1 MIESYTDKATTWA
14 HAQEDSDNVNKPN
27 TISPNYNVNDQ
38 INTNRI
44 TGSTGTSNNSNY
56 SINNDTNTFEGMFY
70 YIFNKSNILLFLW
83 FLAIY
88 FIAYYILSF
97 FFNRGEDVT
106 NYQLRLS
113 RTIDI
118 ITMLCLLVILISI
131 YSSYS
136 QTQQEK
142 SLQNLSTSTINF
154 INDPLSIIYM
164 LFFFIFFY
172 LIVNL
177 FRLPMDRD
185 TKPIMISLIET
196 IAWILF
202 VVIIF
207 TNFFKYVLSISIT
220 GIISDIFDWSH
231 LPQYS
236 PYPSYYVGNTIVGGN
251 TISTSTTT
259 PTITSSS
266 HINEPTTAP
275 TLNLSQPVQK
285 DEVFNISNNL
295 YTYDDAQ
302 AICSSYGAK
311 IATYDQIEDA
321 YNHGAEWCNY
331 GWSDGQMAYFPTQ
344 KSTWQELQKTDKNKN
359 DCGRPG
365 INGGHFANPYI
376 KFGVNCF
383 GKKPAPNEGEL
394 NRMKAQNNKI
404 YPKSQKDSELEKKVQ
419 FWKENAD
426 KLLLINSYNKKEWS
440 EY

>member
-1 MIESYTDKATTWA
+1 
-14 HAQEDSDNVNKPN
+14 
-27 TISPNYNVNDQ
+27 
-38 INTNRI
+38 
-44 TGSTGTSNNSNY
+44 
-56 SINNDTNTFEGMFY
+56 
-70 YIFNKSNILLFLW
+70 
-83 FLAIY
+83 
-88 FIAYYILSF
+88 
-97 FFNRGEDVT
+97 
-106 NYQLRLS
+106 
-113 RTIDI
+113 
-118 ITMLCLLVILISI
+118 MLCLLVILISI

-142 SLQNLSTSTINF
+142 SLQNLSNSTIKFVNNP
-154 INDPLSIIYM
+154 ISIVYM

-177 FRLPMDRD
+177 FKLPMDRE

-196 IAWILF
+196 VAWILF

-207 TNFFKYVLSISIT
+207 TNFFKYVLSISLT
-220 GIISDIFDWSH
+220 QFLSDIFDWSH

-236 PYPSYYVGNTIVGGN
+236 PYHSYYVGNTVVGGN
-251 TISTSTTT
+251 TISTGKTKNTTST
-259 PTITSSS
+259 PT
-266 HINEPTTAP
+266 P
-275 TLNLSQPVQK
+275 TLQLTQAIQK

-383 GKKPAPNEGEL
+383 GKKPPPNDNEL
-394 NRMKAQNNKI
+394 NRMHAQNNKI

-419 FWKENAD
+419 FWKDNAD